1 MSCINCPRGWLVK
14 KKCVFLRSNLVE
26 QPLNNRIRRC
36 FMCLY
41 WSLNGMRIA
50 RNQNCHS
57 YSNGN

>member
-1 MSCINCPRGWLVK
+1 VK